1 MLISLLIKYE
11 LNNPQIVL
19 KNKSIKMSKEKI
31 QQNKITIDLPEDMA
45 EGTYANL
52 AIIAHSQAE
61 FVVDFVRT
69 MPNVPKAKVKSR
81 VILTPSHAK
90 RLLHALTD
98 NIKKYESQYGPID
111 LGKGGGGM
119 QFPPLN
125 FTPTAKA

>member
-1 MLISLLIKYE
+1 
-11 LNNPQIVL
+11 
-19 KNKSIKMSKEKI
+19 MSQENT
-31 QQNKITIDLPEDMA
+31 QQNQITIDLPEDIG

-61 FVVDFVRT
+61 FVIDFVRT

-81 VILTPSHAK
+81 IIITPSHAK

-98 NIKKYESQYGPID
+98 NIKKYESQYGTID
-111 LGKGGGGM
+111 MGQGGGGTM